1 MLLSAPVRC
10 RPVLISAAATT
21 LARPPGLAD
30 FVWPIP
36 NPVPAKLPRPALV
49 GWRRGP
55 GNETITRRSRR
66 PAVLLSARL
75 LFYPKPPLPVQPAAN
90 PNAYKILVVDDDPDI
105 VELLEYNLRK
115 EGYTVASATD
125 GYQALEIALEFS
137 PDIVLLDVMMPHLDG
152 IAACRQLREQPRF
165 KDTYII
171 FLTAR
176 AEEFSEVAAFDAG
189 ADDFIAK
196 PIKPRALLSRLAA
209 YVRRDKEPQHVSDT
223 IEINGLTIDRTGF
236 AVYQDGRKITLPK
249 KEFELLAFLAASP
262 HKVFGREELLQNI
275 WGSDVFVLA
284 RTVDVHVRKVR
295 EKVGDH
301 HIQTIKGVGYKFNID

>member
-1 MLLSAPVRC
+1 M
-10 RPVLISAAATT
+10 I
-21 LARPPGLAD
+21 
-30 FVWPIP
+30 
-36 NPVPAKLPRPALV
+36 
-49 GWRRGP
+49 
-55 GNETITRRSRR
+55 NENVTRRTAAG
-66 PAVLLSARL
+66 AVLLLSRI
-75 LFYPKPPLPVQPAAN
+75 LFYPKLPRTVQAPAN

-115 EGYTVASATD
+115 EGYAVASAPD
-125 GYQALEIALEFS
+125 GRKALEVAPQFG
-137 PDIVLLDVMMPHLDG
+137 PDIILLDVMMPHLDG
-152 IAACRQLREQPRF
+152 IATCRQLREMPKF

-176 AEEFSEVAAFDAG
+176 AEEFSEVAAFEAG

-209 YVRRDKEPQHVSDT
+209 FVRRDRDPQSVQDT
-223 IEINGLTIDRTGF
+223 IEINGLKIDRTGF
-236 AVYQDGRKITLPK
+236 SVYQEGRKITLPK
-249 KEFELLAFLAASP
+249 KEFELLAFLAATP

-275 WGSDVFVLA
+275 WGNDVFVLA

-301 HIQTIKGVGYKFNID
+301 HIQTIKGVGYKFNTDN

>member
-1 MLLSAPVRC
+1 MPSTA
-10 RPVLISAAATT
+10 
-21 LARPPGLAD
+21 
-30 FVWPIP
+30 
-36 NPVPAKLPRPALV
+36 
-49 GWRRGP
+49 
-55 GNETITRRSRR
+55 
-66 PAVLLSARL
+66 
-75 LFYPKPPLPVQPAAN
+75 

-115 EGYTVASATD
+115 EGYDVASAPD
-125 GYQALEIALEFS
+125 GRKALEVAPDFG
-137 PDIVLLDVMMPHLDG
+137 PDIILLDVMMPHLDG

-176 AEEFSEVAAFDAG
+176 AEEFSEVAAFEAG

-209 YVRRDKEPQHVSDT
+209 FVRRDKDPQQAPSDT

-236 AVYQDGRKITLPK
+236 AVYQAGKKIILPK

-262 HKVFGREELLQNI
+262 HKVFGRDELLQNI
-275 WGSDVFVLA
+275 WGNDVFVLA

-301 HIQTIKGVGYKFNID
+301 HIQTIKGVGYKFNAD

>member
-1 MLLSAPVRC
+1 MQP
-10 RPVLISAAATT
+10 TT
-21 LARPPGLAD
+21 P
-30 FVWPIP
+30 
-36 NPVPAKLPRPALV
+36 
-49 GWRRGP
+49 
-55 GNETITRRSRR
+55 T
-66 PAVLLSARL
+66 
-75 LFYPKPPLPVQPAAN
+75 
-90 PNAYKILVVDDDPDI
+90 AYKILVVDDDPDI

-115 EGYTVASATD
+115 EGYEVASAPD
-125 GYQALEIALEFS
+125 GRKALEVAPDFG

-152 IAACRQLREQPRF
+152 IAACRQLRELPQF

-176 AEEFSEVAAFDAG
+176 AEEFSEVAAFEAG

-209 YVRRDKEPQHVSDT
+209 FVRRDKDPQQSQSDT

-236 AVYQDGRKITLPK
+236 AVYQEGKKITLPK

-262 HKVFGREELLQNI
+262 HKVFGRDELLQNI
-275 WGSDVFVLA
+275 WGNDVFVLA

-301 HIQTIKGVGYKFNID
+301 HIQTIKGVGYKFNAD